1 MQFARSCQVA
11 FRFGASHQAQ
21 RPLGVLLSVVVSLT
35 IVSSCTTVQPA
46 RCAYADFSVGSS
58 HMTNVLPGPFVVRE
72 LKGRFVPA
80 FADEELG
87 DWISDENTIRLQVNG
102 PGGMTLRVPV
112 RPDGSFY
119 VSDLPE
125 GRYCFHSASEGLQG
139 YEGTIVISS
148 HAPFHALVRVE
159 VALGV

>member
-1 MQFARSCQVA
+1 MQLARSRQRA
-11 FRFGASHQAQ
+11 FRFAASQQAQ
-21 RPLGVLLSVVVSLT
+21 GLFRVLLSVVVSLT
-35 IVSSCTTVQPA
+35 IVSSCKTAQPA

-58 HMTNVLPGPFVVRE
+58 HMTNVLPRPFVVRE

-87 DWISDENTIRLQVNG
+87 DWISGENTIRLQVNG
-102 PGGMTLRVPV
+102 PGGMVLRVPV

-119 VSDLPE
+119 LPGLPE

-139 YEGTIVISS
+139 YEGIVMISS
-148 HAPFHALVRVE
+148 RAPVDALVLVE
-159 VALGV
+159 VALAV